1 MVIIVG
7 EHVSLD
13 VKQTVLSDER
23 NSAEVI
29 TRDQSRS
36 LFLGC
41 VQSIMT
47 ALSPECIFSFL
58 TYSLRQLMLT
68 SCIKIGE

>member
-1 MVIIVG
+1 MVKIVG

-47 ALSPECIFSFL
+47 PHHQSLSFP
-58 TYSLRQLMLT
+58 T
-68 SCIKIGE
+68 

>member
-1 MVIIVG
+1 MVKIVG

-36 LFLGC
+36 LFLGF
-41 VQSIMT
+41 VQSLMT
-47 ALSPECIFSFL
+47 PLSPESIFSYL
-58 TYSLRQLMLT
+58 TYFYRQLMLT
-68 SCIKIGE
+68 SCIIIGE